1 MPTRPRQPYRGYNI
15 DFIAQYLYEKP
26 GARSGEIRDALARSR
41 GMESAPPGWLT
52 DYFYRNRTRAGGT
65 AYAGRLWE
73 RVDEGNPRRGWR
85 LCLEG
90 YARVRRP

>member
-1 MPTRPRQPYRGYNI
+1 MPKWPRLPYRGYNI

-41 GMESAPPGWLT
+41 GMKAAPPGWLT
-52 DYFYRNRTRAGGT
+52 DYFYRGRRGT
-65 AYAGRLWE
+65 KYAGRLWE
-73 RVDEGNPRRGWR
+73 RVYEDNPRCGWR

-90 YARVRRP
+90 YSHVRRP